1 MLEAI
6 TYVGIDEKRPD
17 PEQDKGK
24 RVIPGGVVKLITG
37 SRSSP
42 WSCSAIGLGQQAHV
56 TTSHS
61 ANARVRSRR

>member
-37 SRSSP
+37 RGPGVQHKERGQLGIRAVTPFIRGHRSF
-42 WSCSAIGLGQQAHV
+42 A
-56 TTSHS
+56 
-61 ANARVRSRR
+61 